1 MVKKC
6 LHFADLLLKRKFAD
20 CSNKQISALYA
31 LCGGADCRA
40 VSKELLCGGAKGL
53 STFLGGY
60 VLECLAKGGCG
71 RQALA
76 IMKEY
81 WGTMLKCGATTFWED
96 FDIDWINDKTVGID
110 KFVPDG
116 MSDIHGDFGKFC
128 FKGFRHSLCHG
139 WASGSVSL
147 LSRTVSGVTLLE
159 PGFKKVRISP
169 DDCGLE
175 YAKTK
180 YPTPYGVIEVE
191 IEKGKTNIK
200 VPHGIETV

>member
-128 FKGFRHSLCHG
+128 FKGFRPSLCHG
-139 WASGSVSL
+139 WASGPVSF
-147 LSRTVSGVTLLE
+147 LSRTGTVSGVTLLE

-169 DDCGLE
+169 DDCGL
-175 YAKTK
+175 
-180 YPTPYGVIEVE
+180 
-191 IEKGKTNIK
+191 
-200 VPHGIETV
+200 